1 MTVVTTELARA
12 HGVVAPPLGRGT
24 LRLLENDDPAA
35 PPETAITVALTF
47 SPIGAAG
54 GGGGGGSGDGS
65 SSDGSGGDGS
75 PALVVPLAD
84 LLTLRVTPAS
94 PDRGSS
100 VGGVVGG
107 VGGGGG
113 GVTAASLTFLR
124 AGAVRVPALYFY
136 GGPAAAAAFVDA
148 LRDHAYLTPLT
159 DEYPP
164 AAPVGHPTRPV
175 GDLYVVD
182 AKRRHRRAPASLLT
196 DDGVLPL
203 PLSRLGGRGGG
214 VAPHAADGAPLL
226 LPPPP
231 SEAAD
236 GRTPP
241 AAGGGGALPWPSP
254 RGPAAGRPA
263 GWAGGR
269 VPPGGAVAEVLEE
282 RLSTLGFSLLGQFA
296 RVTAAA
302 RELGEEVARTF
313 DPAAAIAAAAA
324 AAGGGAGGVGGGGAL
339 GAIGV
344 GNRGGGAAG
353 VAGPGRGHG
362 GGLPAAEAD
371 AAARAAMAA
380 AEAGEASH
388 GGGVRGGAAA
398 APAAGTGTART
409 AAAAAAAAAEAD
421 LPPALVADEPR
432 GVPVSSAAWAAA
444 HDARE
449 RRLYDPAA
457 VRYAVYRGGVE
468 GGGAGAAT
476 SARPDVWP
484 GLLGVWPWD
493 ASVAEREA
501 AVEAAVERWMVA
513 AREWQRIKA
522 AADAADVDGKGGG
535 VARVDSG
542 VSDRSGGGGG
552 GGGAG
557 DGDGSSSGGER
568 DGAASPAKRRSTP
581 PPPPAPEHIAYHEQ
595 EHLIAKDVARSDPE
609 VGVWSGLLGDV
620 LNVYATHNGG
630 LGYCQGM
637 ADVLAPILVSIAP
650 PGGPSSAASLSPAHS
665 DGAASPSDGTA
676 DGNTRTAAVVYAA
689 FTHLMRR
696 LSANFRVDQSGL
708 ASQLLL
714 LRRLLAVSD
723 PPLAAHL
730 HSSDEELHVCFRWV
744 MLQFKREL
752 AFADTCRLWEV
763 SWSRPEGG
771 ERLHLY
777 AAVGLLRAHRTRLL
791 ALPSGRFDCLLRYIN
806 DVGGRVTV
814 DYLIGA
820 AEKEASRLGELLRQ
834 QGGRRYEG

>member
-35 PPETAITVALTF
+35 PPETAITVTLTF
-47 SPIGAAG
+47 TPIGAAVG
-54 GGGGGGSGDGS
+54 DGHGGGSAS
-65 SSDGSGGDGS
+65 ASTSASASASASGGDPS

-94 PDRGSS
+94 SDSR
-100 VGGVVGG
+100 GG
-107 VGGGGG
+107 VGGGGGGGGVG

-124 AGAVRVPALYFY
+124 AGAVRVPAMHFF

-148 LRDHAYLTPLT
+148 LRRHAYLTPLT

-164 AAPVGHPTRPV
+164 AAPVGHPARPV

-182 AKRRHRRAPASLLT
+182 AKRRHRRAPASLLS
-196 DDGVLPL
+196 DDG
-203 PLSRLGGRGGG
+203 LGGGG

-226 LPPPP
+226 LPPPS

-241 AAGGGGALPWPSP
+241 VGGSALPWQSP
-254 RGPAAGRPA
+254 WGPAAGRPP
-263 GWAGGR
+263 
-269 VPPGGAVAEVLEE
+269 VEVLEE

-324 AAGGGAGGVGGGGAL
+324 AAGGGAGGVGGGWGA
-339 GAIGV
+339 
-344 GNRGGGAAG
+344 R
-353 VAGPGRGHG
+353 RCRG
-362 GGLPAAEAD
+362 GGLPAAEAN

-380 AEAGEASH
+380 AEAGESSH
-388 GGGVRGGAAA
+388 GAGVHGGTAAA
-398 APAAGTGTART
+398 ATSRGGGGAEGAPAEGVRT
-409 AAAAAAAAAEAD
+409 ATAAAAAAAEAN

-432 GVPVSSAAWAAA
+432 GVPVSAAAWAAA
-444 HDARE
+444 HDPRE

-457 VRYAVYRGGVE
+457 IRYAVYRGGVE
-468 GGGAGAAT
+468 GGEGGAGAAV

-493 ASVAEREA
+493 ASVTEREA
-501 AVEAAVERWMVA
+501 AVEAAVERWVVA
-513 AREWQRIKA
+513 SREWHRIKA
-522 AADAADVDGKGGG
+522 AADAADVDGKEGG
-535 VARVDSG
+535 VARVQSG
-542 VSDRSGGGGG
+542 ATDMGGATDMSGSDEWGGGGG
-552 GGGAG
+552 GG
-557 DGDGSSSGGER
+557 DGDGSGLGEER
-568 DGAASPAKRRSTP
+568 DGAASPAKRRSSP
-581 PPPPAPEHIAYHEQ
+581 SRPPPAPEHVAYHEQ

-609 VGVWSGLLGDV
+609 VGAWSGLLGDI

-637 ADVLAPILVSIAP
+637 ADVLAPILVAIAP
-650 PGGPSSAASLSPAHS
+650 PGGPSPVAPLSPANS
-665 DGAASPSDGTA
+665 NGDPSDVIA
-676 DGNTRTAAVVYAA
+676 DSNTRTAAIVYAA

-696 LSANFRVDQSGL
+696 LSANFRIDQSGL
-708 ASQLLL
+708 ASQLQL
-714 LRRLLAVSD
+714 LRRLLALSD
-723 PPLAAHL
+723 PTLAAHL
-730 HSSDEELHVCFRWV
+730 HTSDEELHVCFRWV

-752 AFADTCRLWEV
+752 SFADTCRLWEV

-777 AAVGLLRAHRTRLL
+777 AAVGLLRAHRTKLM
-791 ALPSGRFDCLLRYIN
+791 ALPSGRFDCLLRFIN